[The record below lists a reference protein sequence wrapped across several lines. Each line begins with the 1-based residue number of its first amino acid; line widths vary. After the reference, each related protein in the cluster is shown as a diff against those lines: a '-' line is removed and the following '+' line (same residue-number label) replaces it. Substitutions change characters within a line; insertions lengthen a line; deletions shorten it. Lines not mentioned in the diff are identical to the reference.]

1 MARDLQNITTVSPA
15 IKTPNHHIS
24 QILLLCRVGWW
35 LHFNA
40 HKHVAYLYSE
50 LLVVA
55 LAAWMVISTSLEFF
69 LKISLNNPIIYR
81 ELPTLSLCNSS

>member
-1 MARDLQNITTVSPA
+1 
-15 IKTPNHHIS
+15 
-24 QILLLCRVGWW
+24 
-35 LHFNA
+35 
-40 HKHVAYLYSE
+40 LYSE

-81 ELPTLSLCNSS
+81 ELPTISLYDSSGKSSKYVTTYL